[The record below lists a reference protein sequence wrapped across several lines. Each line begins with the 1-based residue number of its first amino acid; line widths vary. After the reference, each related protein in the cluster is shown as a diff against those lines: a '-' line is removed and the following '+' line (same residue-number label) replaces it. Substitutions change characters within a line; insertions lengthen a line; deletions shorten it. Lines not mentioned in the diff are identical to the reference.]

1 MNSNNRLTT
10 NQGAPVGDNQNS
22 RTAGQRGPTL
32 LEDYHL
38 LEKIAH
44 FDRERIPER
53 VVHARGAGAH
63 GVFVTERSMS
73 EFTKAHFLQEAGRET
88 PVFVRF
94 STVIHGQGSP
104 ETARDPRGFAV
115 KFYTEEGNY
124 DLVGNHLPVFFI
136 RDAIKFPDM
145 VHSLKPAPDTNIQD
159 PARYWDFMSLSTE
172 STHMMTWVFSDN
184 GTPANYRQMDG
195 FGVHSFKWINAEGKI
210 TYVKYTW
217 KSKQG
222 VVNLSADEVREV
234 QGRDFNHA
242 TRDLHDHIEQG
253 NFPQWELNVQLMPVE
268 DLDLWSF
275 DPLDPTKVWPESHY
289 PLISVGTMTLNRNP
303 VNFFAEVEQSAFS
316 PSVLVPGIEPSEDKL
331 LQGRLFSYPD
341 TQRYRLGA
349 NYLQIPVNCPYAP
362 VRNHQRDGLMNVMQD
377 PSPVN
382 YEPNSLEE
390 SPKEDPHYQDSVVP
404 VTGHIGREK
413 IAKTDDF
420 TQAGELYRSF
430 TPEEQANLI
439 SNLVNDLRQ
448 TTEQTRLRAICNFF
462 RADVEYGMRL
472 AQGLGVDISGF
483 IPAAPAAGSQEQ
495 EA

>member
-1 MNSNNRLTT
+1 MNNWMTT
-10 NQGAPVGDNQNS
+10 NTGAPVGDNQNS

-38 LEKIAH
+38 LEKLAH

-63 GVFVTERSMS
+63 GVFVTEKDMS
-73 EFTKAHFLQEAGRET
+73 KFTKAHFLQEVGRET

-94 STVIHGQGSP
+94 STVIHGTGSP
-104 ETARDPRGFAV
+104 ETARDPRGFST

-172 STHMMTWVFSDN
+172 STHMMTWLFSDN

-195 FGVHSFKWINAEGKI
+195 FGVHSFKWINAEGKVI
-210 TYVKYTW
+210 YVKYTW

-222 VVNLSADEVREV
+222 VVNLTAKEVPQV
-234 QGRDFNHA
+234 QGQDFNHA
-242 TRDLHDHIEQG
+242 TRDLHEHIKAG
-253 NFPQWELNVQLMPVE
+253 DFPSWELHVQLMPVE
-268 DLDLWSF
+268 DLDAWGF
-275 DPLDPTKVWPESHY
+275 DPLDATKVWPEDAY
-289 PLISVGTMTLNRNP
+289 PLIKVGTMTLNRNP
-303 VNFFAEVEQSAFS
+303 DNFFAEVEQAAFS

-349 NYLQIPVNCPYAP
+349 NYLQIPVNCPYAT
-362 VRNHQRDGLMNVMQD
+362 VRNHQRDGLMNVNQD
-377 PSPVN
+377 PSPIN
-382 YEPNSLEE
+382 YEPNSFDET
-390 SPKEDPHYQDSVVP
+390 PKEAPQYKDSVVP
-404 VTGHIGREK
+404 VQGEIGRKQIE
-413 IAKTDDF
+413 KTDDF
-420 TQAGELYRSF
+420 TQAGELYRKF
-430 TPEEQANLI
+430 TAEEKNNLI
-439 SNLVNDLRQ
+439 SNIVNDLKQ
-448 TTEQTRLRAICNFF
+448 TNDQIQLRAICNFF
-462 RADVEYGMRL
+462 RADVDYGMRI

-483 IPAAPAAGSQEQ
+483 IPSNNK
-495 EA
+495 

>member
-1 MNSNNRLTT
+1 MDNRLTT

-22 RTAGQRGPTL
+22 RTAGQRGPTV

-94 STVIHGQGSP
+94 STVIHGVGSP

-145 VHSLKPAPDTNIQD
+145 VHSLKPAPNTNIQD
-159 PARYWDFMSLSTE
+159 PARYWDFMTLSPE

-195 FGVHSFKWINAEGKI
+195 FGVHAFKWINAEGKI

-242 TRDLHDHIEQG
+242 TRDLYDHIEQG
-253 NFPQWELNVQLMPVE
+253 DFPQWELNVQLMPVE
-268 DLDLWSF
+268 DLDTWGF

-289 PLISVGTMTLNRNP
+289 PLIKVGTMTLNRNP

-382 YEPNSLEE
+382 YEPNSLED
-390 SPKEDPHYQDSVVP
+390 SPKEDPAYRDSVVP
-404 VTGHIGREK
+404 VSGHIGREK

-439 SNLVNDLRQ
+439 SNLVNDLKQ
-448 TTEQTRLRAICNFF
+448 TTEKTRLLAICNFY
-462 RADVEYGMRL
+462 RADAEYGTRL

-483 IPAAPAAGSQEQ
+483 IPAAGSQG
-495 EA
+495 

>member
-1 MNSNNRLTT
+1 MNNRLTT

-38 LEKIAH
+38 LEKLGH

-63 GVFVTERSMS
+63 GVFVTEQSMS
-73 EFTKAHFLQEAGRET
+73 EYTKAHFLQEVGRET

-94 STVIHGQGSP
+94 STVIHGTGSP

-145 VHSLKPAPDTNIQD
+145 VHSLKPAPNTNIQD
-159 PARYWDFMSLSTE
+159 PARYWDFMTLSTE
-172 STHMMTWVFSDN
+172 STHMMTWLFSDN

-195 FGVHSFKWINAEGKI
+195 FGVHAFKWINAKGKMM
-210 TYVKYTW
+210 YVKYTW
-217 KSKQG
+217 RSKQG
-222 VVNLSADEVREV
+222 VKNLSAAEVQEV

-253 NFPQWELNVQLMPVE
+253 DFPQWELNVQLMPVE
-268 DLDLWSF
+268 DLDGWGF
-275 DPLDPTKVWPESHY
+275 DPLDPTKVWPEDHY
-289 PLISVGTMTLNRNP
+289 PLVKVGTMSLNQNP
-303 VNFFAEVEQSAFS
+303 VNYFAEVEQVAFS

-362 VRNHQRDGLMNVMQD
+362 VQNHQRDGLMNVKQD

-382 YEPNSLEE
+382 YEPNSFED
-390 SPKEDPHYQDSVVP
+390 SPKEAPEYQDSLAP
-404 VTGHIGREK
+404 LSGQAGRER

-430 TPEEQANLI
+430 TSAERDHLI
-439 SNLVNDLRQ
+439 SNLVSDLRQ
-448 TTEQTRLRAICNFF
+448 TNEQIQLRAICNFF
-462 RADVEYGMRL
+462 RADSGYGMRL
-472 AQGLGVDISGF
+472 AQELGVDITGF
-483 IPAAPAAGSQEQ
+483 IPQGK
-495 EA
+495 

>member
-1 MNSNNRLTT
+1 MNNRLTT

-38 LEKIAH
+38 LEKLGH

-63 GVFVTERSMS
+63 GVFVTEQSMS
-73 EFTKAHFLQEAGRET
+73 EYTKAHFLQEIGREI

-94 STVIHGQGSP
+94 STVIHGTGSP

-145 VHSLKPAPDTNIQD
+145 VHSLKPAPNKNIQD
-159 PARYWDFMSLSTE
+159 PARYWDFMTLSTE
-172 STHMMTWVFSDN
+172 STHMMTWLFSDN

-195 FGVHSFKWINAEGKI
+195 FGVHAFKWINAKGRM

-217 KSKQG
+217 RSKQG
-222 VVNLSADEVREV
+222 VKNLSAAEVQEV

-253 NFPQWELNVQLMPVE
+253 DFPQWELNVQLMPVE
-268 DLDLWSF
+268 DLDRWGF
-275 DPLDPTKVWPESHY
+275 DPLDPTKVWPEDHY
-289 PLISVGTMTLNRNP
+289 PLVKVGTMTLNQNP
-303 VNFFAEVEQSAFS
+303 VNYFAEVEQVAFS
-316 PSVLVPGIEPSEDKL
+316 PSVLVSGIEPSEDKL

-362 VRNHQRDGLMNVMQD
+362 VRNHQRDGLMNVKQD

-382 YEPNSLEE
+382 YEPNSSED
-390 SPKEDPHYQDSVVP
+390 SPKEAPEYQDSVVP
-404 VTGHIGREK
+404 LSGQAGRER

-430 TPEEQANLI
+430 TSEERDHLI
-439 SNLVNDLRQ
+439 SNLVSDLRQ
-448 TTEQTRLRAICNFF
+448 TNEQIQLRAICNFF
-462 RADVEYGMRL
+462 RADSGYGMRL
-472 AQGLGVDISGF
+472 AQELGVDISGF
-483 IPAAPAAGSQEQ
+483 IAQGK
-495 EA
+495 